1 MARYLVM
8 LRGDQATWDAWT
20 DDDMARNSTRH
31 AELARRAPA
40 RGHTIV
46 GGEELTHPG
55 QSLVVRRSTDGTG
68 TVSDGPYTELVEQVG
83 GYYLVE
89 TDDVR
94 DLAALLAETLAEDV
108 EIRGFVDHSADL
120 PAGEVDVPA

>member
-20 DDDMARNSTRH
+20 DDDMARNSERH
-31 AELARRAPA
+31 AAFARLAPT

-55 QSLVVRRSTDGTG
+55 GALVVRRSTDGTG

-83 GYYLVE
+83 GYYVVE
-89 TDDVR
+89 TDDVH
-94 DLAALLAETLAEDV
+94 DLAAVLAQTLSEGV
-108 EIRGFVDHSADL
+108 EIRGFVDHSADT
-120 PAGEVDVPA
+120 PAPATGVSA